1 MRTLHR
7 DERRK
12 NTNRIKKQLQQL
24 MERYN
29 QEGEDHRVNMIEF
42 ILTCCEHD
50 DIFYV
55 ENIVAKLHVEA
66 NDDTVAI
73 VDTVL
78 DMMRRNISERKNEYT
93 KFTTALQE
101 IMKQH
106 APDYVLGIYDGSLR
120 RSSIASALFQDTSEG
135 YGIPTAH
142 QVVVNN
148 NNSFTSSKGH
158 SYRDVHIVYY
168 IPTIFPEE
176 EFHALNPY
184 GDDGSPDKLTY
195 VRHDGEDFHKENRRN
210 IRQRI
215 RRVINGEVSPEDFDE
230 GTDKP
235 VDKSRWYC

>member
-12 NTNRIKKQLQQL
+12 NTNRIKKQRRQL
-24 MERYN
+24 VEQYN
-29 QEGEDHRVNMIEF
+29 SRLEDNRLNTIEF
-42 ILTCCEHD
+42 VLTCCEHD
-50 DIFYV
+50 DFFYV
-55 ENIVAKLHVEA
+55 EDIVSKIHVEA
-66 NDDTVAI
+66 NDDTISI

-78 DMMRRNISERKNEYT
+78 DTMRRNISDRKNGYT
-93 KFTTALQE
+93 KFITALQE
-101 IMKQH
+101 AMKQH
-106 APDYVLGIYDGSLR
+106 ASDYEVGTTHGSLHP
-120 RSSIASALFQDTSEG
+120 SNLLPGMYEQDR

-142 QVVVNN
+142 QVMINENN
-148 NNSFTSSKGH
+148 NFTSSRGRN
-158 SYRDVHIVYY
+158 YRDVHIVYY

-235 VDKSRWYC
+235 VDKNRWYC